1 MRLAEIV
8 STRETS
14 DATVAAV
21 RDVAG
26 ACGKNPVVIRD
37 TPMAWGFVTNRVY
50 FAMVAEAQKVVNEG
64 IAGADEVDQLMM
76 DCFRWPTGPFGM
88 VQGASSGWG

>member
-1 MRLAEIV
+1 MPLAEIV
-8 STRETS
+8 SARETS

-21 RDVAG
+21 REVAS
-26 ACGKNPVVIRD
+26 ACGKNPIVIKD

-64 IAGADEVDQLMM
+64 IAAPDEVDQLMM
-76 DCFRWPTGPFGM
+76 DCFGWPAGPFRM